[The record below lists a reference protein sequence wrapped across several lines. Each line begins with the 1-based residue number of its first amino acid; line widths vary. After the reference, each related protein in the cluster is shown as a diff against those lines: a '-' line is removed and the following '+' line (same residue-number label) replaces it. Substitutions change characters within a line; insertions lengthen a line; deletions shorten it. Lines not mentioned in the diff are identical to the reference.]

1 MSAEENAALAR
12 AINDA
17 YNARDFDRAAELTAP
32 DAEWVNVATGQT
44 FRGPEGARQFLAGWA
59 GAFPDSTVETTY
71 ALGGERG
78 ATLEFVGR
86 GTQTGPLPS
95 PAGDIPPTGRRVEVP
110 FCQVLEIEGGKVR
123 RARLYFDALGMM
135 QQLGVIPAADAVS

>member
-17 YNARDFDRAAELTAP
+17 FNARDFDRAAELTAP

-44 FRGPEGARQFLAGWA
+44 FHGPEGARQFLAGWA
-59 GAFPDSTVETTY
+59 GAFPDSVVETTY

-123 RARLYFDALGMM
+123 RARLYFDAFGMM
-135 QQLGVIPAADAVS
+135 QQLGVMG